1 MVLKSLIVDING
13 VIGGTTARKSLKKLR
28 NFEKNYLVGN
38 NTRITKTTEIKT
50 LSEVVVGTEQLDVD
64 LRDTVHGGGSHDG
77 LIGSHDLGS
86 RGTEGTNGGGDVK
99 TELVL
104 AGNLDDVLRTVDVDL
119 ESLGHENSASE
130 AYELR
135 VLLTNGGEKGS
146 KVDDPGDAVV
156 DDNLLLR
163 E

>member
-1 MVLKSLIVDING
+1 M
-13 VIGGTTARKSLKKLR
+13 
-28 NFEKNYLVGN
+28 
-38 NTRITKTTEIKT
+38 
-50 LSEVVVGTEQLDVD
+50 D

-156 DDNLLLR
+156 NDNLLLR
-163 E
+163 EWDEETGEKYKTLHVADIEVLIGSLSLVLGGGDLDIGADDAVLTVLVTED

>member
-1 MVLKSLIVDING
+1 M
-13 VIGGTTARKSLKKLR
+13 
-28 NFEKNYLVGN
+28 
-38 NTRITKTTEIKT
+38 
-50 LSEVVVGTEQLDVD
+50 D

-156 DDNLLLR
+156 NDNLLLR
-163 E
+163 EWDEETGEEYKTLHVADIEVLIGSLSLVLGGGDLDIGADDAVLTVLVTED

>member
-1 MVLKSLIVDING
+1 M
-13 VIGGTTARKSLKKLR
+13 
-28 NFEKNYLVGN
+28 
-38 NTRITKTTEIKT
+38 
-50 LSEVVVGTEQLDVD
+50 D

-119 ESLGHENSASE
+119 ESLGHENWAKRG
-130 AYELR
+130 LR
-135 VLLTNGGEKGS
+135 AEGSSHQRRREGQQGG
-146 KVDDPGDAVV
+146 
-156 DDNLLLR
+156 
-163 E
+163 

>member
-13 VIGGTTARKSLKKLR
+13 VIGGTTARKSLTNYEISRKK
-28 NFEKNYLVGN
+28 YLVGN

-156 DDNLLLR
+156 NDNLLLR